1 MMVEWL
7 RTVDGNLQLHLGP
20 QLCKKQ
26 AAVNAGHLIRVRS
39 LLTAFLNSGLKN
51 GVLNASRLEAGIRGS
66 LSQALVKVD
75 AGVNVD
81 LLSHQLAEHLRF
93 CLNTLRFYKMEQ
105 VNPPAC
111 GVSKVASLLRHATTA
126 ELVIINGM
134 TEKIELQ
141 EVRAESV
148 TRQPSLSPACSPR
161 SSQGDSSE
169 KVPDCFAKY
178 LASHRMADPDDEVFA
193 DSYVA
198 RSPMETTPK
207 RLNLEATVKES
218 QPLLNVL
225 QCSLLDTPPVN
236 PNVRARKAAALAVRA
251 DKSKKEITDAAK
263 DKRTSK
269 ENAKLKTQKAER
281 VPKDA
286 KLKTQKAERVPKDA
300 EKVVSNPALSVGSG
314 LDYRLELCA
323 FDADSKRVYIFGGA
337 SAKYGPE
344 LKSHGETLKHYI
356 KTTPNV
362 TKAMA
367 LRRLRGLQTGEDVD

>member
-1 MMVEWL
+1 M
-7 RTVDGNLQLHLGP
+7 
-20 QLCKKQ
+20 
-26 AAVNAGHLIRVRS
+26 
-39 LLTAFLNSGLKN
+39 
-51 GVLNASRLEAGIRGS
+51 
-66 LSQALVKVD
+66 
-75 AGVNVD
+75 
-81 LLSHQLAEHLRF
+81 
-93 CLNTLRFYKMEQ
+93 
-105 VNPPAC
+105 
-111 GVSKVASLLRHATTA
+111 SKVASLLRHATTA
-126 ELVIINGM
+126 ELVIINAITG
-134 TEKIELQ
+134 KIELQ

-148 TRQPSLSPACSPR
+148 TRQPSLSPACSPRSSPACSPR

-207 RLNLEATVKES
+207 RLKLEAKSPTTTVKES

-323 FDADSKRVYIFGGA
+323 FDADSKSLHFW
-337 SAKYGPE
+337 
-344 LKSHGETLKHYI
+344 
-356 KTTPNV
+356 
-362 TKAMA
+362 
-367 LRRLRGLQTGEDVD
+367 RRFSKIRA

>member
-1 MMVEWL
+1 
-7 RTVDGNLQLHLGP
+7 
-20 QLCKKQ
+20 
-26 AAVNAGHLIRVRS
+26 
-39 LLTAFLNSGLKN
+39 
-51 GVLNASRLEAGIRGS
+51 
-66 LSQALVKVD
+66 
-75 AGVNVD
+75 
-81 LLSHQLAEHLRF
+81 
-93 CLNTLRFYKMEQ
+93 
-105 VNPPAC
+105 
-111 GVSKVASLLRHATTA
+111 
-126 ELVIINGM
+126 M

-207 RLNLEATVKES
+207 RLKLEAKSPTTTVKES
-218 QPLLNVL
+218 QLFLNVL

-300 EKVVSNPALSVGSG
+300 KLKTQKAERVPKDADKIVSNPALSVGSG

>member
-1 MMVEWL
+1 MVDWL

-26 AAVNAGHLIRVRS
+26 TAVNAGHLIRVRS

-66 LSQALVKVD
+66 LSHALDKID
-75 AGVNVD
+75 AGVNAD
-81 LLSHQLAEHLRF
+81 LFSHQFAEHLRF
-93 CLNTLRFYKMEQ
+93 CFNTLRFYKMDQ
-105 VNPPAC
+105 VTTPAC

-126 ELVIINGM
+126 ELVIINDM

-148 TRQPSLSPACSPR
+148 TRQPSLSPACSPRSSPACSPR

-207 RLNLEATVKES
+207 RLKLEAKSPTTTVKE
-218 QPLLNVL
+218 
-225 QCSLLDTPPVN
+225 
-236 PNVRARKAAALAVRA
+236 
-251 DKSKKEITDAAK
+251 
-263 DKRTSK
+263 
-269 ENAKLKTQKAER
+269 
-281 VPKDA
+281 
-286 KLKTQKAERVPKDA
+286 
-300 EKVVSNPALSVGSG
+300 
-314 LDYRLELCA
+314 
-323 FDADSKRVYIFGGA
+323 
-337 SAKYGPE
+337 
-344 LKSHGETLKHYI
+344 
-356 KTTPNV
+356 
-362 TKAMA
+362 
-367 LRRLRGLQTGEDVD
+367 